1 MNKSNNDIKTFF
13 FSLDMR
19 QRNNICY
26 LLSVLVEC
34 MLIIEDDATKM
45 KKKFLCDLGSKIFL
59 RYISP
64 LKLCLFC
71 V

>member
-1 MNKSNNDIKTFF
+1 MNKSINDIKTFF

-45 KKKFLCDLGSKIFL
+45 KMKFLCDLG
-59 RYISP
+59 
-64 LKLCLFC
+64 
-71 V
+71 